1 MSILDPSLTNLSA
14 APFGGELRY
23 WRRLRGL
30 SQMDLASKASTTPR
44 HVSFM
49 ETGRSRPSGQM
60 VLRLVEALD
69 VPQADR
75 NEMLVAAGFEPIYE
89 SPGMADQD
97 RLACERVFQQLLKV
111 HEPYP
116 ALLLNRWYDVIVKN
130 EAAKR
135 FLPSGGGAD
144 RVNMIE
150 IIFAQEGFRSMA
162 RNWSHCA
169 WTILHE
175 LRREAVATPR
185 DKRLHRLLLV
195 AENAMAHIDP
205 PAQGMERNME
215 NHAIYLVD
223 GEPVHTMVTIT
234 KTYSFDPSCPDQ
246 LRVLSMF
253 PRDDAAD
260 RFFRKMAK

>member
-1 MSILDPSLTNLSA
+1 MSVLEPSLIQPSA

-30 SQMDLASKASTTPR
+30 SQMELANKAATTPR

-69 VPQADR
+69 VPPADR
-75 NEMLVAAGFEPIYE
+75 NDMLVAAGFEPIYE
-89 SPGMADQD
+89 SPGMEDHD
-97 RLACERVFQQLLKV
+97 RAAYERVFRQMLQA

-130 EAAKR
+130 DAAQR
-135 FLPSGGGAD
+135 FLAGGASNEPTNIID
-144 RVNMIE
+144 V
-150 IIFAQEGFRSMA
+150 IFARDTFRGMV
-162 RNWSHCA
+162 RNWTHCA

-175 LRREAVATPR
+175 LRREVIAVPR

-195 AENAMAHIDP
+195 AESAMADIQP
-205 PAQGMERNME
+205 PVWGREDEMEH
-215 NHAIYLVD
+215 HAIYLVE
-223 GEPVHTMVTIT
+223 GEAVHTVVTMT
-234 KTYSFDPSCPDQ
+234 KAYNFDPSCPDQ
-246 LRVLSMF
+246 LRVMSMF
-253 PRDDAAD
+253 PRDDAAE
-260 RFFRKMAK
+260 RFFRKLAE